1 MKKLLKY
8 LIFLISILGSIN
20 FTFATSWTVVYTTE
34 SLPWLVCNCIS
45 KDCTNVVTR
54 KYECQVLDG
63 FSGFLITISKIL
75 KYSVF
80 IISLL
85 SVLIIIVSWI
95 QLSLSWIS
103 SKAKDWAKQ
112 RIFRVISGLMV
123 LFFFW
128 LILHLIAP
136 WIY

>member
-20 FTFATSWTVVYTTE
+20 FTFATSGTVVYTTE
-34 SLPWLVCNCIS
+34 SLPGLVCNCIS

-85 SVLIIIVSWI
+85 SVLIIIVSGI
-95 QLSLSWIS
+95 QLSLSGIS
-103 SKAKDWAKQ
+103 SKAKDGAKQ

-123 LFFFW
+123 LFFFG